1 MNLKNINRAVLC
13 SLMFPAALM
22 IAPQAQALDLTPDD
36 AGAWTSLDTD
46 ALQADEVE
54 SLVGAPSGSL
64 GLAYKID
71 VEGGDEDGT
80 ATGFYDTTF
89 TFETTGDATGATITQ
104 SGMSIIDCPSCYL
117 VVKDGNH
124 QPAQYLFDI
133 SGWNGTDDIN
143 LSGFWADPA
152 QGAISHIAIWNGD
165 GDGGGGGGGGVVP
178 IPEAET
184 YAMMLAGLGLIGFV
198 VRRRRV

>member
-1 MNLKNINRAVLC
+1 MNLKKLNRAFLG

-22 IAPQAQALDLTPDD
+22 IAPQAQALDLTPAV
-36 AGAWTSLDTD
+36 AGAWTTLDTD
-46 ALQADEVE
+46 TLQASEVE
-54 SLVGAPSGSL
+54 NLVGAPTGSL
-64 GLAYKID
+64 GLAYKAD
-71 VEGGDEDGT
+71 VEGGEDGT
-80 ATGFYDTTF
+80 AMDFYDTTF
-89 TFETTGDATGATITQ
+89 SFESVGDASGATITQ
-104 SGMSIIDCPSCYL
+104 DGLSKIACPSCYL
-117 VVKDGNH
+117 VVKDGNQ

-143 LSGFWADPA
+143 LSGFWEDPS
-152 QGAISHIAIWNGD
+152 QGAISHVAIWNGN
-165 GDGGGGGGGGVVP
+165 GGGGGGGVVP